1 MSEQTLLPDDW
12 DVPAS
17 FRQRLGMEIGRQR
30 LMVAD
35 QQLLLVLHAPPEAN
49 DNTRKGRLFWR
60 DVLGEWSS
68 SEGSEGVQTIQS
80 HLENYEAVIDEL
92 DQLED
97 AATTADRYFK
107 ILERLLPLERSSIHL
122 HEVLQEARK
131 ECPECR
137 EIIDFRDRAYVIKR
151 TVELLLAATKNSM
164 QLIVVKR
171 SEEHAKASYKMAVAA
186 HRLNVLAAFFFPIIT
201 VTAIL
206 GLDMPRVLQVVG
218 IQLIPDTAAKVVP
231 FMFIV
236 LVVCCMGIGW
246 QLMRI
251 INKPSRKR

>member
-17 FRQRLGMEIGRQR
+17 FRQRLGTEIGRQR

-35 QQLLLVLHAPPEAN
+35 QQLLLVLHAPPAAN

-68 SEGSEGVQTIQS
+68 SEPSEGIQTIQS

-92 DQLED
+92 DRLED
-97 AATTADRYFK
+97 AATTADRYFQ
-107 ILERLLPLERSSIHL
+107 ILERLMPLERSSIHL
-122 HEVLQEARK
+122 YEVLQEARK

-151 TVELLLAATKNSM
+151 TAELLLAATRNSM
-164 QLIVVKR
+164 KLIVVRR
-171 SEEHAKASYKMAVAA
+171 SEEHAKASHKMTVAA
-186 HRLNVLAAFFFPIIT
+186 HRLNILAAFFFPIIT

-206 GLDMPRVLQVVG
+206 GLDMPRVLQIVG
-218 IQLIPDTAAKVVP
+218 IQLTPDTAAKVVP
-231 FMFIV
+231 LMFIV
-236 LVVCCMGIGW
+236 LVLCCMGIGW
-246 QLMRI
+246 QLMRL
-251 INKPSRKR
+251 INRPPPKR

>member
-1 MSEQTLLPDDW
+1 MSEQTLIPNDW

-17 FRQRLGMEIGRQR
+17 FRQRLGTEIGRQR

-35 QQLLLVLHAPPEAN
+35 EQLLLVLHAPPEAN
-49 DNTRKGRLFWR
+49 DKTRKGRLFWR

-68 SEGSEGVQTIQS
+68 SESSEGIQTIQL
-80 HLENYEAVIDEL
+80 HLESFEAVIDEL

-97 AATTADRYFK
+97 TATTADRYFQ
-107 ILERLLPLERSSIHL
+107 ILERLMPLERSTIHL
-122 HEVLQEARK
+122 YEVLQEARK

-151 TVELLLAATKNSM
+151 TAELLLTATRDWMK
-164 QLIVVKR
+164 LIVVRR
-171 SEEHAKASYKMAVAA
+171 SEEHAKASHKMTVAA
-186 HRLNVLAAFFFPIIT
+186 HRLNILAAFFFPIIT

-206 GLDMPRVLQVVG
+206 GLDMPRVLQIFG
-218 IQLIPDTAAKVVP
+218 IQFAPDTTAKVVP

-236 LVVCCMGIGW
+236 LVLCCMGIGW

-251 INKPSRKR
+251 INRSPRKR

>member
-17 FRQRLGMEIGRQR
+17 FRQRLGTEIGRQR

-35 QQLLLVLHAPPEAN
+35 QQLLLVLHAPPAAN

-60 DVLGEWSS
+60 DVLGDWSS
-68 SEGSEGVQTIQS
+68 SEPSEGSQTIQS
-80 HLENYEAVIDEL
+80 HLENYEVVIDEL
-92 DQLED
+92 DRLED
-97 AATTADRYFK
+97 AATTADRYFQ
-107 ILERLLPLERSSIHL
+107 ILERLMPLERSSIHL
-122 HEVLQEARK
+122 YEVLQEARK

-151 TVELLLAATKNSM
+151 TAELLLAATRNSM
-164 QLIVVKR
+164 KLIVVRR
-171 SEEHAKASYKMAVAA
+171 SEEHAKASHKMTFAA
-186 HRLNVLAAFFFPIIT
+186 HRLNILAAFFFPIIT

-206 GLDMPRVLQVVG
+206 GLDMLRVLNIFG
-218 IQLIPDTAAKVVP
+218 IQLASDTAAKVVP
-231 FMFIV
+231 LMFIV

-246 QLMRI
+246 QLMRM
-251 INKPSRKR
+251 INRPPPKR